1 MNTQIDISP
10 LKKQLKEEY
19 ERLQLEYS
27 ALVTKREDMNSFE
40 GPRLE
45 ALYMDTIGMLQYD
58 VLKLQYDIA
67 VLKTERD
74 MLQSYENRGE
84 EPDTIT
90 IKLKVQL
97 VMDSFDEQL
106 KREEEKIKEAKEF
119 IKQHMEEEDKQKE
132 ADKIEIKQ
140 IFKRLVHRLHPDLHP
155 EQTEWERELFLRVQK
170 AYGDEDLETLRKL
183 ESELDAGMPFT
194 AVENGTVEQWQERV
208 QKLKDQIAAIRTEI
222 EDMQRK
228 FPFNYR
234 DKLYDQEWVAGR
246 KEELSV
252 MKEQLTA
259 EKERLKKIVAILKG
273 EAHGQ

>member
-208 QKLKDQIAAIRTEI
+208 QKLKDQIADIRTEI

>member
-140 IFKRLVHRLHPDLHP
+140 LFKRLVHRLHPDLHP

-208 QKLKDQIAAIRTEI
+208 QKLKDQIADIRTEI

>member
-194 AVENGTVEQWQERV
+194 TVENGTVEQWQERV

>member
-27 ALVTKREDMNSFE
+27 ELVAKREDMDTYE

-67 VLKTERD
+67 LLKTERD

-97 VMDSFDEQL
+97 VMESFDEQL

-140 IFKRLVHRLHPDLHP
+140 IFKRLVHRLHPDQHP
-155 EQTEWERELFLRVQK
+155 EQTEWERQLFLKVQD
-170 AYGDEDLETLRKL
+170 AYAAGDLERLRKL
-183 ESELDAGMPFT
+183 EAELDAGMPFT
-194 AVENGTVEQWQERV
+194 AVEAGTVEEWQERIK
-208 QKLKDQIAAIRTEI
+208 KLKDQIAAIRTEI
-222 EDMQRK
+222 EEMERK

-234 DKLYDQEWVAGR
+234 DKLYDQEWVAGK
-246 KEELSV
+246 KEELGV

-273 EAHGQ
+273 EANGQ